1 MLIYFR
7 DFFYVLTKTFSKQ
20 ELFQCF
26 IVCLIFCICFEVVLC
41 YYFILERFEA
51 HVNFIYVSMKRLLI
65 FIIIFFRI
73 LIPFV
78 ANNLTHPISP
88 SFPSKTV
95 SGKRGRDGEQPD
107 HLRPSGQH

>member
-26 IVCLIFCICFEVVLC
+26 ILCLIFCICFEVVLC

-51 HVNFIYVSMKRLLI
+51 HVNFIDVSMKRLLI
-65 FIIIFFRI
+65 YIYFFSCFNP
-73 LIPFV
+73 LCC
-78 ANNLTHPISP
+78 
-88 SFPSKTV
+88 
-95 SGKRGRDGEQPD
+95 
-107 HLRPSGQH
+107 